1 MRQREGSV
9 LTRLAL
15 HSPPMTP
22 CDVDRIIEELTAE
35 FPHIHVRR
43 LPVLQ
48 PTDEP
53 GQWLLALPDR
63 GTQVQIEAHDGNAPF
78 VIKPDLGAAPFR
90 VPGTPQALAIVRKLL
105 V

>member
-1 MRQREGSV
+1 MS
-9 LTRLAL
+9 
-15 HSPPMTP
+15 
-22 CDVDRIIEELTAE
+22 CDLDQIIERLTAE
-35 FPHIHVRR
+35 FPRIHVRR

-78 VIKPDLGAAPFR
+78 LIRPDLGTAIFR
-90 VPGTPQALAIVRKLL
+90 VPGIPQALTIVRKLL
-105 V
+105 L

>member
-1 MRQREGSV
+1 MMS
-9 LTRLAL
+9 
-15 HSPPMTP
+15 
-22 CDVDRIIEELTAE
+22 CDIDQIIEQLTAE

-48 PTDEP
+48 PTDEA

-78 VIKPDLGAAPFR
+78 LIKPDLGASAFR
-90 VPGTPQALAIVRKLL
+90 VPGVPQALTILRKLL